1 MDETPLFDH
10 QHVIE
15 VAVSRRK
22 KTRTT
27 RTITRMVNDEE
38 ADETDN
44 ARGWRVAK
52 TTKARDGEKTNFP
65 YQQELWTKTVEN
77 EGAGG
82 EGEGGEQETGTRA
95 VKVTRVTTT
104 TKTRYDNRG
113 RCFHHVFRSGDEGG
127 GKRGSNGLPE
137 APGIATQQAL

>member
-44 ARGWRVAK
+44 ARGWRITR
-52 TTKARDGEKTNFP
+52 TTTARDGEKTNFP
-65 YQQELWTKTVEN
+65 YQKALWTKTVEN

-82 EGEGGEQETGTRA
+82 GG
-95 VKVTRVTTT
+95 
-104 TKTRYDNRG
+104 RG
-113 RCFHHVFRSGDEGG
+113 RRARNGNSGCKGYEGHDNN
-127 GKRGSNGLPE
+127 KDK
-137 APGIATQQAL
+137 I